1 MKTTIGKK
9 AGAFLL
15 SLALLIGLLPGGS
28 VTAAAA
34 CAADSHTPGTELHA
48 ADWNSQTGG
57 YAYDYDIDAKTGKI
71 LKNEKEQDD

>member
-1 MKTTIGKK
+1 MNTIIRKK
-9 AGAFLL
+9 VGAFLL
-15 SLALLIGLLPGGS
+15 SLTFLIGLLPGGS

-34 CAADSHTPGTELHA
+34 CAVDSHTPGSELHA
-48 ADWNSQTGG
+48 ADWNNVTGG